1 MIFFERLESLEYKL
15 IYFVRQ
21 FPRPT
26 LPIINQYFVTNVHM
40 MQNILAPRMINI
52 LIAMRRRGHFS
63 SLSLLNTFFRFDLF
77 PSSVSPWRRMFHKEI
92 NALRF
97 RFLLRGEGFA
107 RCATQSVKCCLFLR
121 SLLCCGREVIASW
134 NMPSAPELDL
144 DGYRHVRPSTKST
157 VCVNLEKSAL
167 RSNLRLL
174 IFFYRIGWQ
183 MSHMAVRGAHMYC
196 EFCFCIPEIL

>member
-1 MIFFERLESLEYKL
+1 MFVLLCCFEEKKRFERNERSAIYKENRAKAFDHRESANKLEDFTQAVCGMGLMIFFERLESLEYKL

-77 PSSVSPWRRMFHKEI
+77 SSSVSP
-92 NALRF
+92 
-97 RFLLRGEGFA
+97 
-107 RCATQSVKCCLFLR
+107 
-121 SLLCCGREVIASW
+121 
-134 NMPSAPELDL
+134 
-144 DGYRHVRPSTKST
+144 
-157 VCVNLEKSAL
+157 
-167 RSNLRLL
+167 
-174 IFFYRIGWQ
+174 
-183 MSHMAVRGAHMYC
+183 
-196 EFCFCIPEIL
+196 